1 MNRNA
6 THPAYASTADGH
18 IEMTADMTDKTNKST
33 VDETFNVFILL
44 EHEFFVGAETGEL
57 DNLKDTYSTF
67 TKSVVLLFHGDYN
80 KSEVHSALIVA
91 EDHLTIIL
99 EDSTNL
105 EETCLR
111 FIGRAINF
119 IKRYINRIGEWIENH
134 QPGNGEIGVVKATVS
149 QEGINIEK
157 ESAINWDG
165 KFTEIVELIYAMLLS
180 GKVSTET
187 DAEFIRGIFHL
198 LGIKKTMTDYY
209 KALKK
214 IEEKHPKDDDAPG
227 RCKLLSQLLGDTERE
242 LQRRYLG
249 KAA

>member
-1 MNRNA
+1 MSKN
-6 THPAYASTADGH
+6 TTQPACDIVAKGH
-18 IEMTADMTDKTNKST
+18 IETTAGMTDTILKSP
-33 VDETFNVFILL
+33 VDESFNVFILL
-44 EHEFFVGAETGEL
+44 EHEFLAGIETGEL
-57 DNLKDTYSTF
+57 GNLKYTYSTF

-105 EETCLR
+105 EESYLR

-134 QPGNGEIGVVKATVS
+134 QPENSEVGVVKATVS
-149 QEGINIEK
+149 EEGINIEK

-165 KFTEIVELIYAMLLS
+165 KFTEIVELVCALLMS
-180 GKVSTET
+180 GKVSAET
-187 DAEFIRGIFHL
+187 DAEFIRGIFHM
-198 LGIKKTMTDYY
+198 LGIQKTVTDYY

>member
-6 THPAYASTADGH
+6 TLAAYGSTADGH

-44 EHEFFVGAETGEL
+44 EHEFFVEAETGEL
-57 DNLKDTYSTF
+57 HNLKDTYSTF

-105 EETCLR
+105 EESCLR

-134 QPGNGEIGVVKATVS
+134 QPGNSEVSVVKAIVS
-149 QEGINIEK
+149 EEGINIDK

-165 KFTEIVELIYAMLLS
+165 KFTEIVELVCALLLS

-198 LGIKKTMTDYY
+198 LGIKKTVTDYY
-209 KALKK
+209 KTLKK

-227 RCKLLSQLLGDTERE
+227 RCKLLTQLLGDTEKE